1 MYPLVKRWMDVAA
14 SAVASLVLSPV
25 IALVAVVVWVTMG
38 RPVLFRQE
46 RVGRGEKP
54 FTVLKFRTMRPLRPG
69 EPTPPDAER
78 MRRTGAMLRRF
89 SLDELP
95 QLWNILR
102 GDMSLV
108 GPRPL
113 YACYLPCYTPTER
126 RRHEV
131 RPGITGL
138 AQVTGRNS
146 VDWDTRLAM
155 DARYV
160 DEMTLA
166 LDLRILALTVMRVLQ
181 GADVVPATGPSEVPS
196 LKEVRETCA
205 ASSRRLPAVIRR

>member
-1 MYPLVKRWMDVAA
+1 MYPVVKRWMDTVV
-14 SAVASLVLSPV
+14 SAVALLVVTPV
-25 IALVAVVVWVTMG
+25 IALVAVVVRFTMG

-46 RVGRGEKP
+46 RVGVGEKP

-69 EPTPPDAER
+69 QPKPPDAER
-78 MRRTGAMLRRF
+78 MTRTGATLRRL

-95 QLWNILR
+95 QLWNIFR

-113 YACYLPCYTPTER
+113 YARYLPYYTPTER

-146 VDWDTRLAM
+146 LDWDTRLAM

-160 DEMTLA
+160 DEMSLA
-166 LDLRILALTVMRVLQ
+166 LDLRILALTVVRVLQ
-181 GADVVPATGPSEVPS
+181 GADVVPVKGPSEVPS
-196 LKEVRETCA
+196 LNEVRERA
-205 ASSRRLPAVIRR
+205 